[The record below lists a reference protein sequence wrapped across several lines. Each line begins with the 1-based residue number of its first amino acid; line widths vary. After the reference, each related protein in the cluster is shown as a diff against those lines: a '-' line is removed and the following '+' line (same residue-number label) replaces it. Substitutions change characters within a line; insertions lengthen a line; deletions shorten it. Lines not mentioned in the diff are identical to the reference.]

1 MKETIQNLISDNTL
15 IRHVLLNIRQQLM
28 VLKYMVSILLIVSLV
43 LVAYIVAVQI
53 YGYKEVPNEEWYKE
67 AASSIGQ

>member
-1 MKETIQNLISDNTL
+1 
-15 IRHVLLNIRQQLM
+15 M
-28 VLKYMVSILLIVSLV
+28 VLQYMVSILLIVSMV